1 MSELQRVPSSK
12 TPDDGSTGPY
22 VSDLVVGLLNE
33 LGVEYVAFNPG
44 ASFRGLQDSLAQLS
58 NAPILVPCL
67 HEGIAVAVGHGYAK
81 AAGKPMVVLLH
92 NLVGLQNGSMAIYN
106 AWCDRA
112 PLMVIGGTGPMSSPA
127 RRPWIDWIHTALVQ
141 GQVVRDYVKW
151 DDQPFDAESIPES
164 LIRAYRVATAA
175 PPGPVY
181 VCLDAHIQEE
191 VASFDVEP
199 SVVASYPEQGEPA
212 PSAEVVTWLSARWQ
226 RAQMP
231 VILTDYAGATPEG
244 FALLTELAERLHA
257 PVIDLDRRMNIATNH
272 PLNASGTLEVLDKAD
287 LVIAIDVEDL
297 WGPLRNRVWF
307 DEPPLLRARDG
318 VLITHF
324 SPAAIKLRSFA
335 TDYQRLVPSTRLVTA
350 GARETLLALVD
361 EVARRP
367 PDPDVLALRR
377 AELIDAFG
385 PTRAALRLAASTAE
399 AIGAIPLERMVHE
412 LGVAVG
418 SRKYTVVHG
427 SFEAWEKKLWDLTEP
442 GQHLGWHG
450 GGGLGYGLGGSIGA
464 ALALSGSRL
473 CIDVQPD
480 GELLFTPQALWT
492 AAHLRVPL
500 LIVTNNNRQYGNT
513 VQHGR
518 VIAESR
524 GRDVERRL
532 VGSSMTDPA
541 VDLAAMARSFGV
553 WATGPITQVS
563 ELAAA
568 FAQAISVVESGFPA
582 LVDVITPGG

>member
-1 MSELQRVPSSK
+1 MPAPLPPGDQPN
-12 TPDDGSTGPY
+12 GAY
-22 VSDLVVGLLNE
+22 VSDLVVRLLNE
-33 LGVEYVAFNPG
+33 LGVDFVAFNPG
-44 ASFRGLQDSLAQLS
+44 ASFRGLQDSLVQL
-58 NAPILVPCL
+58 PDGPTLVPCL

-112 PLMVIGGTGPMSSPA
+112 PIIVLGGTGPMSSPA

-164 LIRAYRVATAA
+164 LIRAHRVATAT

-181 VCLDAHIQEE
+181 VCLDAHIQEQ

-199 SVVASYPEQGEPA
+199 SILATYPEQGEPA
-212 PSAEVVTWLSARWQ
+212 PSTEVVSWLSAQWQ
-226 RAQMP
+226 RARLP

-257 PVIDLDRRMNIATNH
+257 PVIDLDRRLNIATNH
-272 PLNASGTLEVLDKAD
+272 PLNASGSPDVLDEAD

-307 DEPPLLRARDG
+307 DEAPLLRAREG
-318 VLITHF
+318 VAIAHF
-324 SPAAIKLRSFA
+324 SSAAIKLRSFA

-350 GARETLLALVD
+350 GACATLRALLD
-361 EVARRP
+361 EVANRP
-367 PDPDVLALRR
+367 PDTDVLATRK
-377 AELIDAFG
+377 ADFADAFE
-385 PTRAALRLAASTAE
+385 PARSALRLAASTAE
-399 AIGAIPLERMVHE
+399 ATDAIPVERMVHE

-418 SRKYTVVHG
+418 SRKYAVVHG

-518 VIAESR
+518 VIAEAR
-524 GRDVERRL
+524 GRNTDRRHI
-532 VGSSMTDPA
+532 GSSMTDPA

-553 WATGPITQVS
+553 WATGPITKVGD
-563 ELAAA
+563 LAAA
-568 FAQAISVVESGFPA
+568 FAEAIEVVESGHPA
-582 LVDVITPGG
+582 FVDVITPGG